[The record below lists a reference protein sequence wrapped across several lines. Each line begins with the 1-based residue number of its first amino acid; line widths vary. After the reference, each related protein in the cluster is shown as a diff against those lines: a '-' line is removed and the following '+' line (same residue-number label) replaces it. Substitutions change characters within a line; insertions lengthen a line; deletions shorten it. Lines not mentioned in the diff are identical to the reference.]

1 MLTHRFQRVIFPLA
15 FGLLSL
21 CHVSFAQGTRATTSL
36 EVQAGADIEN
46 DQMTVVL
53 SATKEGPRA
62 QELSQSVLAIMQRAI
77 ARAKRAEAVTP
88 SLGNISTYPVWG
100 PQGKKTENWTVRANL
115 VLVSKNFAALGALAS
130 ELTDELQ
137 ITSVAFNLSKEKRTQ
152 EEKRLLAELSE
163 SFREKAQAV
172 TQAFGYRSYEIKSL
186 NLNQNSS
193 RGIVP
198 PMRLAMASA
207 AAESPA
213 VPIPSDGGKTT
224 VTIGVQ
230 ATIDV
235 VR

>member
-1 MLTHRFQRVIFPLA
+1 MGTNRFQRALSLLA

-21 CHVSFAQGTRATTSL
+21 CHVSFAQGSRATTSL
-36 EVQAGADIEN
+36 EVQASADIEN

-53 SATKEGPRA
+53 SATREGPRA
-62 QELSQSVLAIMQRAI
+62 QELSQSVLATMQRAI

-100 PQGKKTENWTVRANL
+100 PQGKKTERWTVRASL
-115 VLVSKNFAALGALAS
+115 VLVSQNFAALGALAS

-137 ITSVAFNLSKEKRTQ
+137 ITSVSFALSKEKRAQ
-152 EEKRLLAELSE
+152 EEKRLLAELSD

-172 TQAFGYRSYEIKSL
+172 PQAFGYRSYEIKSL

-193 RGIVP
+193 HGIVQ
-198 PMRLAMASA
+198 PMRLAMAGA
-207 AAESPA
+207 AAESSV